1 MEKSEARKQLKKYR
15 GYMIELKRLS
25 SLQKINFK
33 TFMVN
38 SIIVETKI
46 AELEVIINECNKK
59 RI

>member
-15 GYMIELKRLS
+15 GYMIELKRLN
-25 SLQKINFK
+25 SLQKINYK

-38 SIIVETKI
+38 SIIIETKI
-46 AELEVIINECNKK
+46 TEFEENINECNKK

>member
-15 GYMIELKRLS
+15 GYMIELKRLNN
-25 SLQKINFK
+25 LRKIDYK

-46 AELEVIINECNKK
+46 AELEESINECNKK
-59 RI
+59 RL